1 MLEYKIIDLGGFIM
15 KKVVAILLALALS
28 LGTVIALAEPLKI
41 IATPNPHAEV
51 LELIKDDLG
60 ALGFELEIEVNEG
73 YLVENP
79 STAAGDTQANFF
91 QHIPYLNQYNA
102 DMDANNQADQK
113 LVYVVPTHFEPM
125 GLYPGTKSSLDE
137 IAEGDIIVVPND
149 PVNMTRAFILLADA
163 GLVTLPE
170 GTTLESVVTKFDIGN
185 PKNLEFQEAN
195 AELAPTMRDGAAF
208 VVINGNNAS
217 LAGLIP
223 GKDAVYFEQPG
234 SQAAEA
240 YVNIFAVKPENAE
253 ADFVKALE
261 KTVYTQKVYDLIV
274 NSGFAPVFQVPAE

>member
-1 MLEYKIIDLGGFIM
+1 M
-15 KKVVAILLALALS
+15 KKVTAILLALVLS
-28 LGTVIALAEPLKI
+28 LSAFAALAEPLAI
-41 IATPNPHAEV
+41 IATPEPHAQI
-51 LELIKDDLG
+51 LDLIKDDLA
-60 ALGFELEIEVNEG
+60 ALGFELELEINEG

-79 STAAGDTQANFF
+79 STAAGDTKANFF
-91 QHIPYLNQYNA
+91 QHIPYLAQYNA
-102 DMDANNQADQK
+102 SVPEDQQ
-113 LVYVVPTHFEPM
+113 LVGVVPTHFEPM
-125 GLYPGTKSSLDE
+125 GLYPGTKADLAD

-163 GLVTLPE
+163 GLVELPE
-170 GTTLESVVTKFDIGN
+170 GTTLESIVTKYDIGN
-185 PKNLEFQEAN
+185 PKNLEFQDVN

-223 GKDAVYFEQPG
+223 AKDAVYFEQPG

-240 YVNIFAVKPENAE
+240 YVNLFAVKPENAE

-261 KTVYTQKVYDLIV
+261 QTVYTQKVYDLIV
-274 NSGFAPVFQVPAE
+274 NSGFVPVFEVPGE

>member
-1 MLEYKIIDLGGFIM
+1 M
-15 KKVVAILLALALS
+15 KKLTAILLALALS
-28 LGTVIALAEPLKI
+28 LSLVSALADPLAI
-41 IATPNPHAEV
+41 IATPEPHAQI
-51 LELIKDDLG
+51 LNLIKDDLA
-60 ALGFELEIEVNEG
+60 ALGYELEVEINEG

-91 QHIPYLNQYNA
+91 QHIPYLTQYNETA
-102 DMDANNQADQK
+102 AENEK

-125 GLYPGTKSSLDE
+125 GLYSGTKTVLDE

-149 PVNMTRAFILLADA
+149 PVNMTRAFILLSDA
-163 GLVTLPE
+163 GLVELPE
-170 GTTLESVVTKFDIGN
+170 GTTLESIVTKYDIGN
-185 PKNLEFQEAN
+185 PKGLEFQDVN

-223 GKDAVYFEQPG
+223 GKDAVYYEQPG

-274 NSGFAPVFQVPAE
+274 NSGFVPVFEVAAE

>member
-1 MLEYKIIDLGGFIM
+1 M
-15 KKVVAILLALALS
+15 KKVVAILLALVLS
-28 LGTVIALAEPLKI
+28 LGAVAALAETIKI
-41 IATPNPHAEV
+41 IATPNPHAQI
-51 LELIKDDLG
+51 LELVKEDLK
-60 ALGFELEIEVNEG
+60 ALGFDLEIEINEG

-91 QHIPYLNQYNA
+91 QHIPYLSQYNETAA
-102 DMDANNQADQK
+102 DDQK

-125 GLYPGTKSSLDE
+125 GLYPGTKSSLDDL
-137 IAEGDIIVVPND
+137 AEGDIIVVPND

-163 GLVTLPE
+163 GLVELPE
-170 GTTLESVVTKFDIGN
+170 GTTLESAVTKYDIGN
-185 PKNLEFQEAN
+185 PKNLEFQDAN

-261 KTVYTQKVYDLIV
+261 KVVYSQKVYDLIV
-274 NSGFAPVFQVPAE
+274 DSGFAPVFDVPAE

>member
-1 MLEYKIIDLGGFIM
+1 M
-15 KKVVAILLALALS
+15 KKITAILLALILS
-28 LGTVIALAEPLKI
+28 LSAFAALAEPLAI
-41 IATPNPHAEV
+41 IATPEPHAQV
-51 LELIKDDLG
+51 LELVRDDLA
-60 ALGFELEIEVNEG
+60 ALGYDLELEINEG

-79 STAAGDTQANFF
+79 STAAGDTLANFF
-91 QHIPYLNQYNA
+91 QHIPYLAQYNSTA
-102 DMDANNQADQK
+102 PEDQQ

-125 GLYPGTKSSLDE
+125 GLYPGTKANLED

-163 GLVTLPE
+163 GLVELPE
-170 GTTLESVVTKFDIGN
+170 GTTLDSVVTKYDIGN
-185 PKNLEFQEAN
+185 PKGLEFQDVN

-217 LAGLIP
+217 LAHLNP
-223 GKDAVYFEQPG
+223 NKDAVYYEQPG

-261 KTVYTQKVYDLIV
+261 KVVYTQKVYDLIV
-274 NSGFAPVFQVPAE
+274 NSGFTPVFEVPAE

>member
-1 MLEYKIIDLGGFIM
+1 M
-15 KKVVAILLALALS
+15 KKFAEILLALTLI
-28 LGTVIALAEPLKI
+28 LGAASALAEPLSI
-41 IATPNPHAEV
+41 IATPKPHAEI
-51 LELIKDDLG
+51 LELIKDDLA
-60 ALGFELEIEVNEG
+60 ALGYELELEVNEG
-73 YLVENP
+73 YAVENP
-79 STAAGDTQANFF
+79 STAAGDTKANFF
-91 QHIPYLNQYNA
+91 QHIPYLTQYNETA
-102 DMDANNQADQK
+102 AEDQK

-125 GLYPGTKSSLDE
+125 GLYPGTKSNLDE
-137 IAEGDIIVVPND
+137 LAEGDIIVVPND

-163 GLVTLPE
+163 GLIQLPE
-170 GTTLESVVTKFDIGN
+170 GTTLESVVTKYDIVN
-185 PKNLEFQEAN
+185 PKNLEFQDAN
-195 AELAPTMRDGAAF
+195 AELAPTLRDGAAF

-274 NSGFAPVFQVPAE
+274 NSGFAPVFEVAAE

>member
-1 MLEYKIIDLGGFIM
+1 M
-15 KKVVAILLALALS
+15 KKVVAILLTLALS
-28 LGTVIALAEPLKI
+28 LGVVSALAEPLKI

-51 LELIKDDLG
+51 LALIKDDLA
-60 ALGFELEIEVNEG
+60 ALGFELEIEINEG

-79 STAAGDTQANFF
+79 STAAGDTKANFF
-91 QHIPYLNQYNA
+91 QHIPYLTQYNA
-102 DMDANNQADQK
+102 SVPEDQQ

-125 GLYPGTKSSLDE
+125 GLYPGTKTSLDE

-274 NSGFAPVFQVPAE
+274 NSGFAPVFTVPAE

>member
-1 MLEYKIIDLGGFIM
+1 M
-15 KKVVAILLALALS
+15 KKAVAILLTLALS
-28 LGTVIALAEPLKI
+28 LGVVAALAEPLKI

-51 LELIKDDLG
+51 LALIKDDLA
-60 ALGFELEIEVNEG
+60 ALGFELEIEINEG

-102 DMDANNQADQK
+102 DMEATGQEANK

-125 GLYPGTKSSLDE
+125 GLYPGTKDNLDE

-274 NSGFAPVFQVPAE
+274 NSGFAPVFTVPAE

>member
-1 MLEYKIIDLGGFIM
+1 M
-15 KKVVAILLALALS
+15 KKFVAILLALVLS
-28 LGTVIALAEPLKI
+28 LTALAALAETLTI
-41 IATPNPHAEV
+41 IATPEPHAQV
-51 LELIKDDLG
+51 LELVREDLA
-60 ALGFELEIEVNEG
+60 ALGYELELEINEG

-91 QHIPYLNQYNA
+91 QHIPYLTQYNA
-102 DMDANNQADQK
+102 TVPESQQ

-125 GLYPGTKSSLDE
+125 GLYPGTKSDLND
-137 IAEGDIIVVPND
+137 IAKGDIIVVPND

-163 GLVTLPE
+163 GLVDLPE
-170 GTTLESVVTKFDIGN
+170 GTTLDSIVTKYDIGN
-185 PKNLEFQEAN
+185 PKGLEFQDVN
-195 AELAPTMRDGAAF
+195 AELPPTMRDGAAF

-223 GKDAVYFEQPG
+223 AKDAVYFEQPG
-234 SQAAEA
+234 SLAAEA

-261 KTVYTQKVYDLIV
+261 KVVYTQKVYDLIA
-274 NSGFAPVFQVPAE
+274 NSGFAPVFEVPAADAE

>member
-1 MLEYKIIDLGGFIM
+1 M
-15 KKVVAILLALALS
+15 KKTLAILLALILT
-28 LGTVIALAEPLKI
+28 LGAASALAESLPI
-41 IATPNPHAEV
+41 IATANPHYEI
-51 LELIKDDLG
+51 LELVKDDLA
-60 ALGFELEIEVNEG
+60 ALGYELELEINEG

-102 DMDANNQADQK
+102 DMEATGQEANK

-163 GLVTLPE
+163 GIVELPE
-170 GTTLESVVTKFDIGN
+170 GTTLESVVTKYDVVN
-185 PKNLEFQEAN
+185 PKGIEFQDVN
-195 AELAPTMRDGAAF
+195 AELTPRLREGGAFA
-208 VVINGNNAS
+208 VINGNYAS
-217 LAGLIP
+217 QNGLNP

-240 YVNIFAVKPENAE
+240 YVNIFAVRPENAE

-261 KTVYTQKVYDLIV
+261 KVVYTQKVYDLIV
-274 NSGFAPVFQVPAE
+274 NSGFAPVFTVPAE